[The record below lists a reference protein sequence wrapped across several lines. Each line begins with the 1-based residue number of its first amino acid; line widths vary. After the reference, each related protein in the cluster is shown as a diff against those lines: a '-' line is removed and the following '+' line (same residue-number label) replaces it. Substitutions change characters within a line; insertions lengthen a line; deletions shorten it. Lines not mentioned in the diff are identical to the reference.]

1 MEDAILN
8 KYKDFKQ
15 RLLLKEDSDA
25 KSKQLSKV
33 SVVDTVLYNKNY
45 LSSLANHK
53 RIWMGEEGRFA
64 KKDLINW
71 FRVFNTT

>member
-45 LSSLANHK
+45 LSSLANLK